1 MKAFRIFFL
10 GFFIFTLA
18 FNATAQ
24 DIEAEK
30 KRAHLLFSPFH
41 TVYNHYSN
49 LKNKDFHPE
58 KAALSL
64 NPYFA
69 YPTQKAKED
78 LAIKLGQIIDG
89 NGLLIDEKKIPK
101 ENNYLD
107 STSKKN
113 LYTPFPRF
121 KEIYLEK
128 IGNQWFYSATTIEAI
143 PRLYDKTFPFESERL
158 SKLMTQG
165 TRFWGLTWEQY
176 LALVLLLII
185 PFALHWALTRLLALL
200 LRIFIR
206 PTEQE
211 IRENKIR
218 KLSRPISLFLV
229 FWLIEQLIPIFQF
242 PALVSYYLIT
252 FIHLC
257 MPVFAVIMGVGLI
270 NVLTTYLHHLAKKR
284 PNIWYEQLIPFL
296 RTTLQVLV
304 IVLGLI
310 YLLEV
315 LNLNVTAVVAG
326 LSIGGLAVAL
336 AAQDTIKNF
345 FGSIMIFVDRSF
357 KVGDWIVAEGL
368 DGEVEE
374 IGVRSTRIRTFYNS
388 VLHVPNGKMADMIID
403 NLGMRI
409 YRRYR
414 TMLNINYNTHPVLIK
429 AFVKGLKELVLKNP
443 NTRKD
448 FYGINFYEYG
458 NHSLNILFNIFFTV
472 PTFEQEW
479 DIREEINFQILELAT
494 ELGIKFAF
502 PTQTLNI
509 ESLPNSELKKMEVKL
524 DEAEIDKK
532 LEKIIKK
539 YYPDNS

>member
-1 MKAFRIFFL
+1 LKAFRIFFL